1 VTAPQER
8 VAALPGSESSSFGP
22 VVVRAV
28 APVREW
34 TGGDASALRRALRMT
49 EAGFGRVAGV
59 SVRTVSK
66 WAAHPGMVPRNAVQA
81 RLDGLF
87 AAASPAVLIRFARFT
102 GRQPGGPSVP
112 GGAAGG
118 GRVVS
123 LAGHP
128 RYAADFRAL
137 AAGQVLAARSALGL
151 TPGEFAEWLG
161 TATGWAPGP
170 GTVEAWEA
178 AVVVPPG
185 DVVMAAR
192 FCLAGA
198 L

>member
-1 VTAPQER
+1 VTARQER
-8 VAALPGSESSSFGP
+8 LTALPGGRPPSFGP
-22 VVVRAV
+22 VVVRSV

-49 EAGFGRVAGV
+49 AAGFAQVAGV

-66 WAAHPGMVPRNAVQA
+66 WGTCPEVVPRNAVQA
-81 RLDGLF
+81 KLDELF
-87 AAASPAVLIRFARFT
+87 AAASPAVLARFARFA
-102 GRQPGGPSVP
+102 GQQPGGPPVP
-112 GGAAGG
+112 GEDG
-118 GRVVS
+118 GRVVA

-128 RYAADFRAL
+128 RFTADFRVL

-151 TPGEFAEWLG
+151 TPGEFAGWLG
-161 TATGWAPGP
+161 TATGWVPGP

-178 AVVVPPG
+178 GLVVPPG

>member
-1 VTAPQER
+1 VTAPQRR
-8 VAALPGSESSSFGP
+8 VAAFPGKSFGP
-22 VVVRAV
+22 VVVRAQ

-34 TGGDASALRRALRMT
+34 TGGDATALREALRMSQ
-49 EAGFGRVAGV
+49 AGFARVAGV
-59 SVRTVSK
+59 SRRTVSK
-66 WAAHPGMVPRNAVQA
+66 WAADPGMVPRYAVQA
-81 RLDGLF
+81 RLDELF
-87 AAASPAVLIRFARFT
+87 AAAGPAVLVRFAEFAGQRRD
-102 GRQPGGPSVP
+102 GSPVP

-151 TPGEFAEWLG
+151 TPEEFAGWLE
-161 TATGWAPGP
+161 TETGWAPGP

>member
-1 VTAPQER
+1 VTAAQER
-8 VAALPGSESSSFGP
+8 VAFLSGRSSSSFGP
-22 VVVRAV
+22 VVVRSV
-28 APVREW
+28 VPVREW

-49 EAGFGRVAGV
+49 EVGFARVAGV

-66 WAAHPGMVPRNAVQA
+66 WSTRPGTVPRNAVLA
-81 RLDGLF
+81 
-87 AAASPAVLIRFARFT
+87 RFARFT
-102 GRQPGGPSVP
+102 GQQPAVP
-112 GGAAGG
+112 GDAA
-118 GRVVS
+118 GRVVA

-128 RYAADFRAL
+128 RFAADFHAL

-161 TATGWAPGP
+161 TATGWPPGP

-178 AVVVPPG
+178 GTVVPPG

>member
-1 VTAPQER
+1 MTAAR
-8 VAALPGSESSSFGP
+8 GHVALPYGQSSSSFGP
-22 VVVRAV
+22 VVVRSV
-28 APVREW
+28 VPVREW

-49 EAGFGRVAGV
+49 EAGFARVAGV

-66 WAAHPGMVPRNAVQA
+66 WSTRPGTVPRNAVQA
-81 RLDGLF
+81 RLDELF
-87 AAASPAVLIRFARFT
+87 AAASPAVLARFARFT
-102 GRQPGGPSVP
+102 GPQPADAPVP
-112 GGAAGG
+112 GEAG
-118 GRVVS
+118 GRVVA

-128 RYAADFRAL
+128 RFAADFRTL
-137 AAGQVLAARSALGL
+137 AAGQLLAARSALGL

-161 TATGWAPGP
+161 TAMGWVPGP

-178 AVVVPPG
+178 GLVVPPG

>member
-1 VTAPQER
+1 MTAAQER
-8 VAALPGSESSSFGP
+8 VAFLSGRSSSFGP
-22 VVVRAV
+22 VVVRSV

-49 EAGFGRVAGV
+49 EAGFARVAGV

-66 WAAHPGMVPRNAVQA
+66 WSTRPGTVPRHAVQA
-81 RLDGLF
+81 KLDELF
-87 AAASPAVLIRFARFT
+87 AAAGPAVLARFARFS
-102 GRQPGGPSVP
+102 GQQPGGPSAS
-112 GGAAGG
+112 GGGG
-118 GRVVS
+118 GRVVA

-128 RYAADFRAL
+128 RFAGDFRVL

-151 TPGEFAEWLG
+151 THSEFAGWLG
-161 TATGWAPGP
+161 TATGWVPGP

-178 AVVVPPG
+178 GTVVPPG

>member
-1 VTAPQER
+1 MSAPQER
-8 VAALPGSESSSFGP
+8 VTVLPGGGSSSFGP
-22 VVVRAV
+22 VVVRSV

-34 TGGDASALRRALRMT
+34 TGGHASRLRRALRMT
-49 EAGFGRVAGV
+49 ETGFARVAGV

-66 WAAHPGMVPRNAVQA
+66 WAAHPEVVPRHAVQA
-81 RLDGLF
+81 RLDELF
-87 AAASPAVLIRFARFT
+87 AAAGSVQARFT
-102 GRQPGGPSVP
+102 GQQPGGPSAP
-112 GGAAGG
+112 GEAG
-118 GRVVS
+118 GRVVA

-128 RYAADFRAL
+128 RSGSDFRVL

-151 TPGEFAEWLG
+151 TPGEFAGWLG
-161 TATGWAPGP
+161 TATGWVPGP

-178 AVVVPPG
+178 GTVVPPG